1 MIIDTS
7 HLLVGVNSAANFFLY
22 YLLRKNFRDATWRLL
37 TCKGAVHKPRGHI
50 FGIFDPLTP
59 SWTLLK
65 KFPSKNVASH
75 FPDIFY
81 ILQDAKFS
89 KNGELKTLYI

>member
-50 FGIFDPLTP
+50 FGIFDPPP
-59 SWTLLK
+59 SRYHL
-65 KFPSKNVASH
+65 H
-75 FPDIFY
+75 
-81 ILQDAKFS
+81 
-89 KNGELKTLYI
+89 LYDV